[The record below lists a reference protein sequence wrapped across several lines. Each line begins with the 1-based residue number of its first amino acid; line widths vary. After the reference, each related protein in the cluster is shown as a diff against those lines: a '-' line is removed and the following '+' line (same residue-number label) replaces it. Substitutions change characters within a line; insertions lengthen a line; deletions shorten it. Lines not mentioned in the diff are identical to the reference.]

1 MQLANEQMKKN
12 LISWGIVSPYNDK
25 KTAEIL
31 LKEGFQ
37 IEKIS
42 SGSCQEGLFPF
53 NWKDIFFRKGNKV
66 CRLAVEGDFPFGVT
80 SAQPE
85 NIEFLSPYD
94 FWAKGLV
101 KSQNLTLENFLTADF
116 MSVEERKEKQLQEIL
131 KNAPEVGKVKICLLP
146 RKSWVSES
154 DFPKGVILVT
164 PLYDNRR
171 DRTMTVSIPC
181 EFLDS
186 PLEKW
191 WSGSTFSPAKG
202 TTENTYTLR
211 ESNFTEFVESLR
223 EAIEKAAVN

>member
-1 MQLANEQMKKN
+1 MKKT
-12 LISWGIVSPYNDK
+12 LIAWRLVSPYEDK
-25 KTAEIL
+25 KTTEIL

-37 IEKIS
+37 IEKVFT
-42 SGSCQEGLFPF
+42 GSCQEGLFPF

-66 CRLAVEGDFPFGVT
+66 CRLAVEGDFPSGVT

-94 FWAKGLV
+94 FWAKGLI
-101 KSQNLTLENFLTADF
+101 KSQNLTLENFLKADASSADF

-131 KNAPEVGKVKICLLP
+131 KNAPEVVKVKICLLP

-154 DFPKGVILVT
+154 DFPEGVILVT
-164 PLYDNRR
+164 PLYDNRM

-181 EFLDS
+181 TMLPS

-191 WSGSTFSPAKG
+191 WYGSSWSPTKG
-202 TTENTYTLR
+202 TMENTYTLR
-211 ESNFTEFVESLR
+211 ESNFTEFVEYLR
-223 EAIEKAAVN
+223 KAIEKVAGD